1 YPIIEEKEKGCVC
14 EFFVENQDHLR
25 LLKEFDPCP
34 YHINPR
40 VKMSKGSSLKLD
52 NDLEKRQAESL
63 RIMEKYPDRIHV
75 IVDKAE
81 KFEIPNIDKKKYLS
95 DLIKREFLSSVYEE
109 EKDEDGFLYI
119 TYSGLLLTF
128 NLIFFTFVTST
139 KCPPTTPK
147 HPKPPK
153 KDTLNPLVQPTHL
166 SSVFAQTYAV
176 SHRCCWLSTKLPC
189 CALLKGIANLEA
201 AVCLCTALKA
211 NVLGINLNVPVDL
224 SLLLNYC
231 GKKLPYGLQCA

>member
-1 YPIIEEKEKGCVC
+1 
-14 EFFVENQDHLR
+14 
-25 LLKEFDPCP
+25 
-34 YHINPR
+34 
-40 VKMSKGSSLKLD
+40 MSKGSSSLKLD

-81 KFEIPNIDKKKYLS
+81 KFEIPNIDKKNSEKSIFIYVDNVLPPTGE
-95 DLIKREFLSSVYEE
+95 ILSSVYEE

-153 KDTLNPLVQPTHL
+153 KDTAVKPTCPTDTL
-166 SSVFAQTYAV
+166 
-176 SHRCCWLSTKLPC
+176 KLGV
-189 CALLKGIANLEA
+189 CADLWA

-231 GKKLPYGLQCA
+231 GKKLRYGLQCA

>member
-1 YPIIEEKEKGCVC
+1 MYVFAHVTCLCTNQDLNRYPIIEEKEKGCVC
-14 EFFVENQDHLR
+14 EFFVENQDHLL

-34 YHINPR
+34 YHINPSFH
-40 VKMSKGSSLKLD
+40 KGGSSLKLD

-95 DLIKREFLSSVYEE
+95 DLINREILSSVYEE

-153 KDTLNPLVQPTHL
+153 KDTAVKPTCPTDTL
-166 SSVFAQTYAV
+166 
-176 SHRCCWLSTKLPC
+176 KLGV
-189 CALLKGIANLEA
+189 CADLWA

-211 NVLGINLNVPVDL
+211 NVLGINLNVSVDL

-231 GKKLPYGLQCA
+231 GKKLRYGLQCA